1 MRHNKLFLVLCSLLV
16 VAVGAVSAK
25 ETDETQLK
33 QERSAIDKRLAAA
46 EAACYQ
52 KFAVNGCL
60 RSARQQARS
69 ERAAVQQREND
80 LKDAARRERTD
91 AHRQELQ
98 DKQAAAAEKAAL
110 GGALPAPTG
119 PQAHR
124 PNPPAPSAHR
134 STANQSAHRS
144 PANQSVSAGNAE
156 QARARRA
163 QDAAQAR
170 QRLLDKQSAAAERAQ
185 ALQRRQAQREAS
197 GHPQAAPL
205 PDPP

>member
-1 MRHNKLFLVLCSLLV
+1 MRRNRLFLVLCGLLV
-16 VAVGAVSAK
+16 VMAGAVSAK
-25 ETDETQLK
+25 ETEEARLK
-33 QERSAIDKRLAAA
+33 QERSAIDKRLAAE

-80 LKDAARRERTD
+80 LKNAARRERTD

-110 GGALPAPTG
+110 GGAHPAPTG
-119 PQAHR
+119 PRAHR
-124 PNPPAPSAHR
+124 PNPSAPSAHR
-134 STANQSAHRS
+134 STANQSA
-144 PANQSVSAGNAE
+144 SAGNAE

-185 ALQRRQAQREAS
+185 AQQRRQAQREAS
-197 GHPQAAPL
+197 DHPQAAPL

>member
-16 VAVGAVSAK
+16 VVAGAVSAK
-25 ETDETQLK
+25 ETDEAQLK

-119 PQAHR
+119 PRAHR

-134 STANQSAHRS
+134 SPANQSA
-144 PANQSVSAGNAE
+144 SVGNAE

-163 QDAAQAR
+163 QDAAQAH

-185 ALQRRQAQREAS
+185 ALRRHQAQREAS

>member
-16 VAVGAVSAK
+16 VVAGAVSAK
-25 ETDETQLK
+25 ETDEAQLK

-98 DKQAAAAEKAAL
+98 DKQAAAAAH
-110 GGALPAPTG
+110 PAPTG
-119 PQAHR
+119 PRTHR

-134 STANQSAHRS
+134 SPANQSA
-144 PANQSVSAGNAE
+144 SVGNAE

-185 ALQRRQAQREAS
+185 ALRRHQAQREAS